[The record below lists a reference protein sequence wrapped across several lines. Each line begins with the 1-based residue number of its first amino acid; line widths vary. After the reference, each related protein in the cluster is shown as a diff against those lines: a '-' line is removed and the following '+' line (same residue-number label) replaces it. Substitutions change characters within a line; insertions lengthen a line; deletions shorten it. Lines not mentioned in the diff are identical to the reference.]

1 MTHRTL
7 NYSSP
12 VNASLPYHRD
22 ASLLS
27 FLPKTLG
34 FAVGLEFRDNTLLLN
49 SSNST
54 QFTDGKYSLLE
65 RYGHRRLLD
74 VPEITL
80 TSALN
85 HFFLSYP
92 TPTFIQVCSSPS
104 LLVCITSPSPL
115 RTKLKPPRHTRSDS
129 DLYLSILICLT
140 QHRSIFLNT
149 IFHICHS

>member
-1 MTHRTL
+1 MIAMTHRTL
-7 NYSSP
+7 YYSSP

-74 VPEITL
+74 VTEITL
-80 TSALN
+80 TAALN

-92 TPTFIQVCSSPS
+92 TPPS
-104 LLVCITSPSPL
+104 FRYALHPL
-115 RTKLKPPRHTRSDS
+115 
-129 DLYLSILICLT
+129 CW
-140 QHRSIFLNT
+140 FA
-149 IFHICHS
+149 